1 MKKAACKSVFFIGPG
16 RRQSQTGEGAV
27 MDEMDGMDLMD
38 EVSQVRGAWVHAVHF
53 VHFVHPVQAAYS
65 FLSRYK
71 FPSASS
77 DVPTISR
84 NETELMTGVEPS
96 RTCR

>member
-1 MKKAACKSVFFIGPG
+1 
-16 RRQSQTGEGAV
+16 
-27 MDEMDGMDLMD
+27 MDGMDLMD
-38 EVSQVRGAWVHAVHF
+38 EMDEMDQASAHSGNPVHIVHK
-53 VHFVHPVQAAYS
+53 VHQVQAAYS

-77 DVPTISR
+77 DVPTISK
-84 NETELMTGVEPS
+84 NDTELMTGVEPS

>member
-1 MKKAACKSVFFIGPG
+1 
-16 RRQSQTGEGAV
+16 

-38 EVSQVRGAWVHAVHF
+38 DMDGVSRERAGLSPF
-53 VHFVHPVQAAYS
+53 RPSCPLRPFSPVSSAPYS

-84 NETELMTGVEPS
+84 NDTELMTGVEPS